1 MTSVQNDI
9 VTNDLSN
16 SSFKEEKIQKLNFA
30 GWNLAS
36 FCENTSRGGVD
47 QFMPIYARIIGAN
60 PSQIGLM
67 TGLFALVSIFQLFW
81 INISLK
87 VRKSKF
93 FVIMG
98 WVVTFCLFIPISLV
112 RKGHFL
118 LLLIIRTIQGFFY
131 SASSPTQSS
140 LMAEHIPQKERARK
154 VGTLTWISLG
164 GAFCGTLLS
173 GFVVSTLSDVLLI
186 DLKAAFTLL
195 FLWTCLL
202 GLLASLIFYLSVP
215 DHKPIFKKDP
225 DLTLQQ
231 EITYPDLPSKLTTL
245 QKISRY
251 YKKFGN
257 FWRFCL
263 FSSIFYFGV
272 NLAAPFF
279 IILKI
284 EVYHI
289 SFFIASVFTSISTIS
304 QVILGILLIHY
315 GLLDKIGRKLPLIV
329 GTVLVSF
336 GSIGVTFP
344 YYLGI
349 SVYEWGIFTWTVM
362 GIGWGIFN
370 ASLSVFL
377 LDIVHPQYR
386 LQLIALF
393 NTINAFTMFLGP
405 LLGGVII
412 ETLNNIPIV
421 FLLRGVIIIFCLFI
435 LITVKEP
442 EIPGI
447 LTHPIK
453 YLFIKY
459 FRLGYDRGSGITIPL
474 LKIREINLQKWLNR
488 YKKNK
493 KPK

>member
-1 MTSVQNDI
+1 MASVANDKI
-9 VTNDLSN
+9 TNDLSN
-16 SSFKEEKIQKLNFA
+16 PSYKEEKIQKLNFV
-30 GWNLAS
+30 GWNLAN

-47 QFMPIYARIIGAN
+47 QFMPIFARIIGAN

-112 RKGHFL
+112 RKGRFL
-118 LLLIIRTIQGFFY
+118 YLLIIRTIQGFFY
-131 SASSPTQSS
+131 SASGPTQSL
-140 LMAEHIPQKERARK
+140 LMAEHIPQEDRAKK
-154 VGTLTWISLG
+154 VGTLTWIGLG
-164 GAFCGTLLS
+164 GAFCGTLFS
-173 GFVVSTLSDVLLI
+173 GFIVSTLSDVLLI
-186 DLKAAFTLL
+186 DLKVTFTLL
-195 FLWTCLL
+195 FVWTCAL

-215 DHKPIFKKDP
+215 DYKQFFKKDP

-231 EITYPDLPSKLTTL
+231 EIIYPEVSSKLTTL
-245 QKISRY
+245 QKINRY
-251 YKKFGN
+251 YRKFGN

-263 FSSIFYFGV
+263 FSSIFYFAV

-284 EVYHI
+284 EVYSI

-304 QVILGILLIHY
+304 QVILGIMLIHY

-329 GTVLVSF
+329 GAFLVSL
-336 GSIGVTFP
+336 GTIGVTFP

-349 SVYEWGIFTWTVM
+349 SVYEWGILTWTVM

-393 NTINAFTMFLGP
+393 NTLNALTMFLGP
-405 LLGGVII
+405 LLGGMII
-412 ETLNNIPIV
+412 ETLNNVPIV
-421 FLLRGVIIIFCLFI
+421 FLLRGVIILFCLFI
-435 LITVKEP
+435 LVTVKEP

-447 LTHPIK
+447 LVHPIK
-453 YLFIKY
+453 YFFIKY

-474 LKIREINLQKWLNR
+474 LKT
-488 YKKNK
+488 
-493 KPK
+493 

>member
-1 MTSVQNDI
+1 MASVANDI

-16 SSFKEEKIQKLNFA
+16 PSFKEEKIQKPNFA
-30 GWNLAS
+30 GWNLAN

-47 QFMPIYARIIGAN
+47 HFMPIFARIIGAN
-60 PSQIGLM
+60 PIQIGLM
-67 TGLFALVSIFQLFW
+67 TGLFALVSTFQLFW

-93 FVIMG
+93 FVILG

-118 LLLIIRTIQGFFY
+118 FLLIIRTIQGFFY
-131 SASSPTQSS
+131 SASCPTQSS
-140 LMAEHIPQKERARK
+140 LMAEHIPQKERVRK

-164 GAFCGTLLS
+164 GAFCGTLFS
-173 GFVVSTLSDVLLI
+173 GFAVSALSEVLLF
-186 DLKAAFTLL
+186 DLKATFTLL
-195 FLWTCLL
+195 FLWTCAL

-215 DHKPIFKKDP
+215 DYKPFFNRDP
-225 DLTLQQ
+225 ALTLQQ
-231 EITYPDLPSKLTTL
+231 EIIYPEVPSKLTTL

-263 FSSIFYFGV
+263 FSGIFYFAI

-289 SFFIASVFTSISTIS
+289 SFFVASVFTSISTIS
-304 QVILGILLIHY
+304 QVILGIMFIRI
-315 GLLDKIGRKLPLIV
+315 GLLDKIGRKLPLII
-329 GTVLVSF
+329 GAFLVSL
-336 GSIGVTFP
+336 GTIGVTFP

-349 SVYEWGIFTWTVM
+349 SVYEWSIFTWTVM

-393 NTINAFTMFLGP
+393 NTINGFAMFLGP

-412 ETLNNIPIV
+412 ETLNDVPIV
-421 FLLRGVIIIFCLFI
+421 FLLRGVIIMFCLFI

-442 EIPGI
+442 EIPGVLI
-447 LTHPIK
+447 HPIK
-453 YLFIKY
+453 YFFIKY

-474 LKIREINLQKWLNR
+474 LKTREINLQKWLNR

-493 KPK
+493 KPR